1 MGKREGKTEAP
12 SDRKKRDAKKK
23 GTVSK
28 SQDLGPWITLLVAT
42 YLIPM
47 LMRSMSEAVTSGF
60 MATQAVAE
68 QPSATAAVRFLGQS
82 LRAGLFAV
90 LPFLVICA
98 GVAIVSQ
105 FAQIGLVLSLHPLKP
120 DFRRLD
126 PIQGVKKLF
135 SGPSLFETGKQVAKA
150 AVITWLCWPYINSV
164 AADLSSNGRVPLMEG
179 MAISARSLMAMTRT
193 VCFAIIGI
201 AFVDF
206 LYQRRNKLLDLKMT
220 KQEVRDEFRSTE
232 GDPLVKQRIRAMQ
245 MSMTRNRMMAAVPD
259 ATVVVTNPTHVAIA
273 LQYDPARG
281 GAPRV
286 IAAGVGSV
294 AARIRE
300 KALASGVPIVEAKPL
315 ARALW
320 RSCEVG
326 DEIPV
331 ALYEA
336 VAKVLAFVR
345 RLRGGLLGATAVPL
359 PTTYRVDQAALDA
372 IGGSPRKRPLPAA

>member
-12 SDRKKRDAKKK
+12 SERKKQDAKKK

-28 SQDLGPWITLLVAT
+28 SQDLGPWITVLVAT
-42 YLIPM
+42 YIIPM
-47 LMRSMSEAVTSGF
+47 LVRSMSDAVTSGF

-82 LRAGLFAV
+82 LQAGLFAV

-105 FAQIGLVLSLHPLKP
+105 LAQTGLVLSLHPLKP

-126 PIQGVKKLF
+126 PVQGVKKLF
-135 SGPSLFETGKQVAKA
+135 SANSLWETVKQVAKA
-150 AVITWLCWPYINSV
+150 GVIAWLCWPYINRIAV
-164 AADLSSNGRVPLMEG
+164 QLSEHGRVPLMEG
-179 MAISARSLMAMTRT
+179 MSMSARSLTGMTRS
-193 VCFAIIGI
+193 VCFAIII
-201 AFVDF
+201 ISLFDF
-206 LYQRRNKLLDLKMT
+206 MYQRRNKLLDLKMT
-220 KQEVRDEFRSTE
+220 KQEVRDESRSTE

-245 MSMTRNRMMAAVPD
+245 MAMSRNRMMSAIPNAS
-259 ATVVVTNPTHVAIA
+259 VVVTNPTHVAIA
-273 LQYDPARG
+273 LQYDPLNG

-286 IAAGVGSV
+286 VAAGIGSV

-300 KALASGVPIVEAKPL
+300 KAIASGVPIVEAKPL

-326 DEIPV
+326 DEIPI

-345 RLRGGLLGATAVPL
+345 RLRGGLPGATALPL
-359 PTTYRVDQAALDA
+359 PSAYHVDQASLEA
-372 IGGSPRKRPLPAA
+372 ISGSRHKRPRPAA

>member
-12 SDRKKRDAKKK
+12 SERKKRDAKKK

-42 YLIPM
+42 YAIPM
-47 LMRSMSEAVTSGF
+47 LVRSLSDAVTSGL
-60 MATQAVAE
+60 MATQSVAE

-82 LRAGLFAV
+82 LRSGLFAV
-90 LPFLVICA
+90 LPFLVLCA
-98 GVAIVSQ
+98 GVAVVSQ
-105 FAQIGLVLSLHPLKP
+105 LAQTGLVLSLHPLKP

-126 PIQGVKKLF
+126 PIKGVKKLF
-135 SGPSLFETGKQVAKA
+135 SGPSLFETAKQVAKA
-150 AVITWLCWPYINSV
+150 AVIAWLCWPHINAV
-164 AADLSSNGRVPLMEG
+164 ATDLSANGRVPLMEG
-179 MAISARSLMAMTRT
+179 MAISGRSLMAMTRS

-201 AFVDF
+201 ALVDF
-206 LYQRRNKLLDLKMT
+206 MYQRRNKILDLKMT
-220 KQEVRDEFRSTE
+220 KQEVRDESRSTE

-245 MSMTRNRMMAAVPD
+245 MSMTRNRMMASVPD

-273 LQYDPARG
+273 LQYDPAKG

-359 PTTYRVDQAALDA
+359 PSTYHVDQSALDA
-372 IGGSPRKRPLPAA
+372 IGGSSRKRPLPAA

>member
-23 GTVSK
+23 GTVAK
-28 SQDLGPWITLLVAT
+28 SQDLGPWITLLAAT

-47 LMRSMSEAVTSGF
+47 LVRSMSDAVTSGF

-82 LRAGLFAV
+82 LRAGLMAV

-150 AVITWLCWPYINSV
+150 AIITWLCWPYINTV

-179 MAISARSLMAMTRT
+179 MAISGRSLMAMTRS

-273 LQYDPARG
+273 LQYDPAKG

-331 ALYEA
+331 SLYEA
-336 VAKVLAFVR
+336 VAKVLAFV
-345 RLRGGLLGATAVPL
+345 
-359 PTTYRVDQAALDA
+359 
-372 IGGSPRKRPLPAA
+372 

>member
-12 SDRKKRDAKKK
+12 SERKKLDAKKK
-23 GTVSK
+23 GTVAK

-42 YLIPM
+42 YLMPM
-47 LMRSMSEAVTSGF
+47 LVRSMSDAITSGLT
-60 MATQAVAE
+60 AAKSVAE
-68 QPSATAAVRFLGQS
+68 QPSGTAAVRFLGQS
-82 LRAGLFAV
+82 LRSGMLAM

-98 GVAIVSQ
+98 AVAIVSQ
-105 FAQIGLVLSLHPLKP
+105 LAQTGLVLSLHPLKP

-135 SGPSLFETGKQVAKA
+135 SGPSLFETAKQVAKA
-150 AVITWLCWPYINSV
+150 GVIAWLCWPHINSI
-164 AADLSSNGRVPLMEG
+164 AHDLSSNGRVPLMEG
-179 MAISARSLMAMTRT
+179 MGMSARSLTAMTRS

-201 AFVDF
+201 ALVDF
-206 LYQRRNKLLDLKMT
+206 MYQRRNKILDLKMT
-220 KQEVRDEFRSTE
+220 KQEVREEAKSTE
-232 GDPLVKQRIRAMQ
+232 GDPHIKQRIRALQ
-245 MSMTRNRMMAAVPD
+245 MSMSRNRMMAAVPD

-273 LQYDPARG
+273 LRYDPLKG
-281 GAPRV
+281 GAPQV
-286 IAAGVGSV
+286 VAAGVGSV

-300 KALASGVPIVEAKPL
+300 KALGAGVPIVEAKPL

-345 RLRGGLLGATAVPL
+345 RLRGGLPGATAVPL
-359 PTTYRVDQAALDA
+359 PTTYHVDQSALDA
-372 IGGSPRKRPLPAA
+372 VTGPYRKRPLPAA

>member
-12 SDRKKRDAKKK
+12 SERKKQDAKKK

-28 SQDLGPWITLLVAT
+28 SQDLGPWITVLVAT
-42 YLIPM
+42 YIIPM
-47 LMRSMSEAVTSGF
+47 LVRSMSDAVTSGF

-82 LRAGLFAV
+82 LQAGLFAV

-105 FAQIGLVLSLHPLKP
+105 LAQTGLVLSLHPLKP

-126 PIQGVKKLF
+126 PVQGVKKLF
-135 SGPSLFETGKQVAKA
+135 SANSLWETVKQVAKA
-150 AVITWLCWPYINSV
+150 GVIAWLCWPYINRIAV
-164 AADLSSNGRVPLMEG
+164 QLSEHGRVPLMEG
-179 MAISARSLMAMTRT
+179 MSMSARSLTGMTRS
-193 VCFAIIGI
+193 VCFAIII
-201 AFVDF
+201 ISLFDF
-206 LYQRRNKLLDLKMT
+206 MYQRRNKLLDLKMT
-220 KQEVRDEFRSTE
+220 KQEVRDESRSTE

-245 MSMTRNRMMAAVPD
+245 MAMSRNRMMSAIPNAS
-259 ATVVVTNPTHVAIA
+259 VVVTNPTHVAIA
-273 LQYDPARG
+273 LQYDPLNG

-286 IAAGVGSV
+286 VAAGIGSV

-300 KALASGVPIVEAKPL
+300 KAIASGVPIVEAKPL

-326 DEIPV
+326 DEIPI

-345 RLRGGLLGATAVPL
+345 RLRGGLPGATALPL
-359 PTTYRVDQAALDA
+359 PSAYHVDQASLEA
-372 IGGSPRKRPLPAA
+372 ISGSRHKRPLPAA